1 MQKSS
6 IGKKKSAWIGAGRR
20 RDQERK
26 SSLLYADVKRRNRE
40 SQSIPHEK
48 QGIKLAPHDEL
59 AIRHSIK
66 KIRKIPWNCI
76 WGHESLTSIISKTK
90 PGIWSTLSI
99 RKTLGGVAR
108 SWLQVRQFWLTAQF
122 GITVCL
128 AKAIFSENGS
138 NHAYHFYRW
147 IFSRD

>member
-40 SQSIPHEK
+40 SESIPHEKQGIKLAPHDELAIHHSIKKNKKKNQKSSIKKKVSAWIWTGRRQDKEQKSSFLYAEVKRQNRESQSIPHEK

-66 KIRKIPWNCI
+66 EIRKIPRNCI
-76 WGHESLTSIISKTK
+76 
-90 PGIWSTLSI
+90 
-99 RKTLGGVAR
+99 
-108 SWLQVRQFWLTAQF
+108 
-122 GITVCL
+122 
-128 AKAIFSENGS
+128 
-138 NHAYHFYRW
+138 
-147 IFSRD
+147 